1 MNPLVA
7 LAIVV
12 VAGAAT
18 VSLMLLVRRFAAP
31 AGGFFTD
38 SDRAAGVFGV
48 TGTGFAVLL
57 AFVIFLAFSSYDRAR
72 QQASLEASA
81 TSQLFRT
88 ANLFPPDAR
97 RQLHAELICYARAV
111 IHHEW
116 RTMRDA
122 HESPLVDSWL
132 DRIERT
138 VDGTQLHGDKQRL
151 GFDHWFDQS
160 ADRREGRIGRLVE
173 AKPLVPG
180 LVWLALFLGGGLIIV
195 YMCFYADPREPAFVQ
210 ALQIGSV
217 TTMVVAGLLVVRFL
231 DRPYTSASGG
241 IRPTAMTTA
250 LHQMEH
256 RDAVSGGQAARL
268 CGEAGRPKTDQTTS
282 LRAGEDADGR
292 PDRRETVEPIRSER
306 RTGNDRVGEGHA
318 KVYAA
323 LPRSRFVKY
332 RQGWLR
338 ETARSSRLGERP
350 LT

>member
-12 VAGAAT
+12 VAVAAT
-18 VSLMLLVRRFAAP
+18 VTLMLLVRRFAAP

-72 QQASLEASA
+72 QEASLEASA

-97 RQLHAELICYARAV
+97 RQLHGELICYARAV
-111 IHHEW
+111 IHDEW
-116 RTMRDA
+116 RTMRDG

-132 DRIERT
+132 DRIEKT
-138 VDGTQLHGDKQRL
+138 VDGTQFHGDKQRL

-241 IRPTAMTTA
+241 IRPAAMTTA
-250 LHQMEH
+250 LRQMEH
-256 RDAVSGGQAARL
+256 RNAISGGQAARL
-268 CGEAGRPKTDQTTS
+268 CGEAGRPKTDQTAS
-282 LRAGEDADGR
+282 LRAGEDADRR
-292 PDRRETVEPIRSER
+292 PDRRETVEP
-306 RTGNDRVGEGHA
+306 
-318 KVYAA
+318 
-323 LPRSRFVKY
+323 
-332 RQGWLR
+332 LR
-338 ETARSSRLGERP
+338 PVLRDACASV
-350 LT
+350 